1 MKKEI
6 PWELIISDLKQDISD
21 ADKKHLEQ
29 IVIRLRKGLKD
40 IFLLAF
46 QIILETDLF
55 KVGWQNVN
63 LLFLSIWIVYSV
75 RNITTIVKFLCI
87 AKTVGLI

>member
-40 IFLLAF
+40 IFLPAF
-46 QIILETDLF
+46 QIILETD
-55 KVGWQNVN
+55 
-63 LLFLSIWIVYSV
+63 
-75 RNITTIVKFLCI
+75 
-87 AKTVGLI
+87 

>member
-40 IFLLAF
+40 IFLPAF

-75 RNITTIVKFLCI
+75 RNITKIVKFLCI

>member
-6 PWELIISDLKQDISD
+6 PCELIISDLKQDISD

-29 IVIRLRKGLKD
+29 IVIRLRKDLKD
-40 IFLLAF
+40 IFLPAF

-55 KVGWQNVN
+55 KDGWQNVN
-63 LLFLSIWIVYSV
+63 LLFISILIVYSV
-75 RNITTIVKFLCI
+75 HNTTKIVILLCI
-87 AKTVGLI
+87 SNTVGMI

>member
-40 IFLLAF
+40 IFFRLSKLYWKQTCSKLA
-46 QIILETDLF
+46 D
-55 KVGWQNVN
+55 
-63 LLFLSIWIVYSV
+63 
-75 RNITTIVKFLCI
+75 RM
-87 AKTVGLI
+87 

>member
-1 MKKEI
+1 M
-6 PWELIISDLKQDISD
+6 S

-40 IFLLAF
+40 IFLPAF

-55 KVGWQNVN
+55 KVG
-63 LLFLSIWIVYSV
+63 
-75 RNITTIVKFLCI
+75 
-87 AKTVGLI
+87 